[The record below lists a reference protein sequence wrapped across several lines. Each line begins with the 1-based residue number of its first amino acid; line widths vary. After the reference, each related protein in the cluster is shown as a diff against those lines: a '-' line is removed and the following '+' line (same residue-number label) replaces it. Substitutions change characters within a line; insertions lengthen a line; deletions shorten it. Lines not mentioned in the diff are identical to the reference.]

1 MPNMAVYEGGM
12 VSRAKDDRFTPEL
25 CDTIDALLKPS
36 NTDAP
41 LVKWN
46 SIKGSLL
53 DHKIAYKQKNVSPE
67 LLMFH
72 SENRDGLGVN
82 GFQVHELGEKI
93 MKTGGAWREIG
104 ESVAFEIHTANK
116 AAAEKLSLFNMELH
130 QGSERKVGDK
140 TEGYMLPKVY
150 GKERFV
156 AVSSCHTVTFCRA
169 ATALLAL

>member
-1 MPNMAVYEGGM
+1 MG
-12 VSRAKDDRFTPEL
+12 SRTTDVRFTLEL
-25 CDTIDALLKPS
+25 CDTIDAILKPS

-41 LVKWN
+41 LIKWN
-46 SIKGSLL
+46 NIKGLLL

-140 TEGYMLPKVY
+140 TEGQMRRKSLMLGIKQKCFFEEMLGIKMTCP
-150 GKERFV
+150 
-156 AVSSCHTVTFCRA
+156 ASSSSSGD
-169 ATALLAL
+169 